1 MDNADASEQVQP
13 ITTTLEWH
21 RTSDKLPDDGI
32 LVIAV
37 DSDGDTFAAFFEDAT
52 WRYADALPVPV
63 PVFWAHFPA
72 GPEVAS

>member
-1 MDNADASEQVQP
+1 M

-32 LVIAV
+32 LVIAA
-37 DSDGDTFAAFFEDAT
+37 DSDGDTFAAFFEDDA

-72 GPEVAS
+72 APEVAS

>member
-21 RTSDKLPDDGI
+21 RTAEKLPDDGI
-32 LVIAV
+32 LVLV
-37 DSDGDTFAAFFEDAT
+37 STDGDVTSCFLEGTQWRLPDAF
-52 WRYADALPVPV
+52 PVGAPD
-63 PVFWAHFPA
+63 FWAHFPA